1 VIDFHTHA
9 PAWHTGTWLAGAP
22 FTVGQLIEM
31 MDANDLEACV
41 VLSHDGLFAP
51 SVRANDE
58 LADFVAGA
66 PDRLFALGTVNP
78 RQPDAAEE
86 TVRCLRELDMRGLK
100 LHPWLQGFS
109 LHEPALASVCE
120 ALVEHEGMLLFH
132 DGTPPYSTALQIAA
146 LARQHPQLPV
156 ILGHGGLHDTW
167 REALVATQET
177 PNLYHCLSGTPPYA
191 ARQVVMRAPV
201 DRLLFGSDSG
211 LSSVPD
217 QPYARARMREVAEL
231 GLPPDR
237 LEAML
242 TTNPRRLLRFP
253 PEGRAA

>member
-1 VIDFHTHA
+1 
-9 PAWHTGTWLAGAP
+9 
-22 FTVGQLIEM
+22 
-31 MDANDLEACV
+31 
-41 VLSHDGLFAP
+41 LFAP
-51 SVRANDE
+51 DARANDE

-78 RQPDAAEE
+78 RQSDAAEE

-109 LHEPALASVCE
+109 LHEPALAPVCE

-146 LARQHPQLPV
+146 LARQHPDLPV

-242 TTNPRRLLRFP
+242 TTNPRRLLRCP